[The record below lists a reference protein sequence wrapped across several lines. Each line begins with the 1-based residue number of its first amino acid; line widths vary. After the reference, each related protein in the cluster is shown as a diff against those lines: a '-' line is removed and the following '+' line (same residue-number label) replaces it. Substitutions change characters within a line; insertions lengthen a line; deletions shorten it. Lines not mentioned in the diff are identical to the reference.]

1 MSTPCSRVRSPLLRT
16 ARTTTDTGPEARHHT
31 RGMTEVSAT
40 IRMRLCMEDI
50 LRKRVPLFDGVQ
62 TLLKLAGEVPQL
74 EADRDVRK
82 LSELLGTVDHLAIG
96 AAREHWER
104 EALHRQDRELLE
116 LERQHA
122 DSVHYACRRL
132 TQTLDTM

>member
-1 MSTPCSRVRSPLLRT
+1 
-16 ARTTTDTGPEARHHT
+16 
-31 RGMTEVSAT
+31 MTEVPAT

-62 TLLKLAGEVPQL
+62 ALLKLSEEVPQL
-74 EADRDVRK
+74 GRDRDLRN
-82 LSELLGTVDHLAIG
+82 LGELLGKVDHLAIG

-116 LERQHA
+116 LERQLA
-122 DSVHYACRRL
+122 DSVYYACRRL
-132 TQTLDTM
+132 TQTIDTM

>member
-1 MSTPCSRVRSPLLRT
+1 
-16 ARTTTDTGPEARHHT
+16 
-31 RGMTEVSAT
+31 MTEVPAT

-62 TLLKLAGEVPQL
+62 ALLKLSEEVPQL
-74 EADRDVRK
+74 GRDRDLRK
-82 LSELLGTVDHLAIG
+82 LGELLGKVDHLAIG

-116 LERQHA
+116 LERQLA
-122 DSVHYACRRL
+122 DSVYYACRRL
-132 TQTLDTM
+132 TQTIDTM

>member
-1 MSTPCSRVRSPLLRT
+1 
-16 ARTTTDTGPEARHHT
+16 
-31 RGMTEVSAT
+31 
-40 IRMRLCMEDI
+40 MEDI

-62 TLLKLAGEVPQL
+62 QLLGLATQVPAL
-74 EADRDVRK
+74 ARDRDVRK
-82 LSELLGTVDHLAIG
+82 LTELLALVDHLAIG

-122 DSVHYACRRL
+122 DAVYYACRRL
-132 TQTLDTM
+132 TQTLDGLG

>member
-1 MSTPCSRVRSPLLRT
+1 M
-16 ARTTTDTGPEARHHT
+16 TG
-31 RGMTEVSAT
+31 VSAT

-50 LRKRVPLFDGVQ
+50 LRKRLPLFDGVEA
-62 TLLKLAGEVPQL
+62 LLKLAEEVPQL
-74 EADRDVRK
+74 GADRDVRK
-82 LSELLGTVDHLAIG
+82 LRELLGTVDHLAIG

-104 EALHRQDRELLE
+104 EALHQQDRELLE
-116 LERQHA
+116 LERQHT